1 MKSFFGILT
10 KIVVCLLICLIII
23 GAVGYITTH
32 PDLGVGKLEI
42 SAVRAEE
49 RGYSLTLTSTGS
61 GKVDASQYRLIC
73 NGEYPLS
80 GELLPGKSLTVWVE
94 AEAGGIATLENSDG
108 AQRVPLPEMPLGV
121 AYLSHAGVWGYT
133 ADIATDSFNKEL
145 LAMLCSPDAEVVI
158 SEVMPR
164 QKNGEAWVELYN
176 KADKDIDLSRYSLHN
191 SLARGG
197 VKLEGYISG
206 GEYLVL
212 NLASLKDNLSL
223 TDTLCLV
230 KDNVMQHYVKW
241 SEHTVP
247 NISCSG
253 NGLKCLYY
261 TSPTPGGKNGE
272 AVESTDVTIGKPMVQ
287 ISELML
293 KNTFGVA
300 PLTGRRMAW
309 AELYNSSDEDI
320 TLEGLYLSDDNK
332 DLFKWAL
339 PAKEIKAGEHA
350 VVFFCGKDAPKDG
363 LMAPFELKGNAVY
376 LTDIKSLKSQ
386 EVRADNANENQSVNG
401 DGEALDFVSIG
412 VKNDTRAD
420 SRLMLKINEVCS
432 VHAPKSKN
440 TDWVEIYNPT
450 DKAVSLDGVY
460 LTDGKK
466 EPERYALSGSVP
478 AKGYKVIKNSGI
490 SIAAE
495 GEQIYLYYGGYFTD
509 VFNVPRLLPQYTA
522 GRLPEDAELHSSGE
536 VTHYGVY
543 LMSATQ
549 GEKNSTDILLG
560 YADAP
565 VFSKN
570 GGYYENGTTLSIT
583 AEAGSKIYYT
593 LDGSTPSEQSIPY
606 GGEITVNETT
616 VVRAVCI
623 RDGYASSPE
632 TVGTF
637 RTGEDKHTLPVV
649 CLSINKDDLE
659 YVSQSK
665 DRLDWRERAGYVE
678 YYNESG
684 ELQTAFPAGLSIG
697 GNGTRHYPQ
706 RTFNLHMRGAY
717 GQSSV
722 IYPFFKNN
730 DSIIEYSSL
739 SLRNCGQDTYYT
751 RMRDA
756 YISMAMDGTNAN
768 NAKTFFTVVYV
779 NGKYHG
785 LYEFKENQNEDYLAS
800 HTGCDKDTVQ
810 LVRNNTYVYNKIGK
824 NTDIK
829 SLIRFALET
838 DCADDAVY
846 QEFLTRVDEDA
857 YTDYLIAVGFFVLN
871 DIYNQKSMRSMD
883 GVAKWQP
890 ILFDLDGGLGIYS
903 ARSKILSRFF
913 TDDGMYTP
921 SGMKM
926 ETVIFNAFFENA
938 GWREK
943 FVERYAYL
951 LNTSLSTESLLE
963 LFDGMT
969 QSIAPEMER
978 HCKRWHTPS
987 SVTLWEENVE
997 KMRNVI
1003 INRREHAIK
1012 EIKDIFKLSDERMAQ
1027 LFPND
1032 FN

>member
-1 MKSFFGILT
+1 MG
-10 KIVVCLLICLIII
+10 CLLICLIII
-23 GAVGYITTH
+23 GTVGYITAG

-42 SAVRAEE
+42 TAVRVEGE
-49 RGYSLTLTSTGS
+49 GYSITLTNTGS
-61 GKVDASQYRLIC
+61 GKVDASQYSLSC
-73 NGEYPLS
+73 NGEHPLS
-80 GELLPGKSLTVWVE
+80 GELLPGKSITVALE
-94 AEAGGIATLENSDG
+94 AKQGDIATLENSDK
-108 AQRVPLPEMPLGV
+108 AQKVPLPEMPLGV
-121 AYLSHAGVWGYT
+121 TYLSNNGVWGYT
-133 ADIATDSFNKEL
+133 ADIASDSFNKEL
-145 LAMLCSPDAEVVI
+145 LALLCRPDAEVII
-158 SEVMPR
+158 SEIMPGE
-164 QKNGEAWVELYN
+164 KNGGAWVELYN
-176 KADKDIDLSRYSLHN
+176 ATDKDIDLSKYSLHN
-191 SLARGG
+191 SLERSG
-197 VKLEGYISG
+197 VKLEGFIRG

-212 NLASLKDNLSL
+212 NLTTLKDGLSL

-230 KDNVMQHYVKW
+230 KNNVVQYYVKW
-241 SEHTVP
+241 SAHTVP

-253 NGLKCLYY
+253 NGLKCVYY
-261 TSPTPGGKNGE
+261 THPTPGEKNGE
-272 AVESTDVTIGKPMVQ
+272 AVDSTDVTSGKHTVQ
-287 ISELML
+287 INELML

-300 PLTGRRMAW
+300 PLMGRRTAW
-309 AELYNSSDEDI
+309 AELYNSSDSDI
-320 TLEGLYLSDDNK
+320 TLAGLYLSDDK
-332 DLFKWAL
+332 DDLFKWAL
-339 PAKEIKAGEHA
+339 PAKEVKAGEYA
-350 VVFFCGKDAPKDG
+350 VVFFCGKDAPKEG
-363 LMAPFELKGNAVY
+363 LMAPFELKGSSVY
-376 LTDIKSLKSQ
+376 LTDIKSLKCQKVSA
-386 EVRADNANENQSVNG
+386 ENIKENQSVNG
-401 DGEALDFVSIG
+401 DGEVLSWVSIG
-412 VKNDTRAD
+412 VKNDNRAD
-420 SRLMLKINEVCS
+420 SRLMLKISEVCS

-509 VFNVPRLLPQYTA
+509 VFNVPKLLPQYTA
-522 GRLPEDAELHSSGE
+522 GRLPENATVHSSAS
-536 VTHYGVY
+536 VNPYGVY
-543 LMSATQ
+543 LMPATQ

-606 GGEITVNETT
+606 SGEITVNKTT

-649 CLSINKDDLE
+649 CLSINGEDLE
-659 YVSQSK
+659 YVSQSV

-730 DSIIEYSSL
+730 NSIIEYSSL

-829 SLIRFALET
+829 SLIKFALET

-871 DIYNQKSMRSMD
+871 DVYNQKAMRSMD

-890 ILFDLDGGLGIYS
+890 ILFDLDGGLGTS
-903 ARSKILSRFF
+903 STKSKILSRFF
-913 TDDGMYTP
+913 TDNGVFTP

-926 ETVIFNAFFENA
+926 ETVIYNAFFENA

-951 LNTSLSTESLLE
+951 LNTSLSTESLLA

-987 SVTLWEENVE
+987 NVTLWEENVE

-1012 EIKDIFKLSDERMAQ
+1012 EIKDLFKLSDEKMAQ